1 MPALRSQNTTSH
13 KVKQLTSQRAN
24 SSLKHNQL
32 PIRGK
37 PPFLRAQAGRARELA
52 DGDRTGEERN
62 EDEEARQGQ
71 LDSRS
76 DAPLADERPD
86 TQGKEKN
93 KPKLHPQQR
102 INQLW
107 ANFEPEHLGKITKIL
122 PDTVP
127 SVDQTRKPKGSL
139 NATNTYNEARSRCED
154 AVKRIVAECIASNTK
169 YSDLFNIEAD
179 LKVNRRRDFLDGLL
193 QDPND
198 RFEPSDV
205 KRVSVR

>member
-1 MPALRSQNTTSH
+1 MPASKSQKATSH
-13 KVKQLTSQRAN
+13 RVKQLTSQCTN
-24 SSLKHNQL
+24 SSLKYNQL
-32 PIRGK
+32 PIREK
-37 PPFLRAQAGRARELA
+37 PPSLRARAGRARELA
-52 DGDRTGEERN
+52 IGDRTGEELN
-62 EDEEARQGQ
+62 EGEEARQGQ
-71 LDSRS
+71 SDSGS
-76 DAPLADERPD
+76 ETPLADERPD
-86 TQGKEKN
+86 TQGKKKN
-93 KPKLHPQQR
+93 KPKLHPQER

-107 ANFEPEHLGKITKIL
+107 ANFGPEHLGKITKIL

-193 QDPND
+193 QDPDD